1 MSVKSVVLWNG
12 CADYSA
18 TWHRCIK
25 GLCKWFRWGPGM
37 TSFLLY
43 VRCASW
49 MWYKCKLWH
58 SLNKMVLHMHFKF
71 SFAAPLQFFIQN
83 LAMFFTSF
91 YKVCR
96 LTSKFPPMDD
106 YCSFNV
112 YLFKVCACKWL
123 KSYILKIGLTSC
135 LPSHLPVGN
144 YLFPWQSHIS
154 VLETTQENQAI
165 LLMGLEYLI
174 GISYVEDTE
183 VFKVWDGDLSG
194 TNGT

>member
-1 MSVKSVVLWNG
+1 MIIIPS
-12 CADYSA
+12 
-18 TWHRCIK
+18 
-25 GLCKWFRWGPGM
+25 M
-37 TSFLLY
+37 
-43 VRCASW
+43 
-49 MWYKCKLWH
+49 
-58 SLNKMVLHMHFKF
+58 
-71 SFAAPLQFFIQN
+71 
-83 LAMFFTSF
+83 
-91 YKVCR
+91 
-96 LTSKFPPMDD
+96 
-106 YCSFNV
+106 
-112 YLFKVCACKWL
+112 FKVCAFKWL

>member
-1 MSVKSVVLWNG
+1 M
-12 CADYSA
+12 
-18 TWHRCIK
+18 R
-25 GLCKWFRWGPGM
+25 
-37 TSFLLY
+37 
-43 VRCASW
+43 
-49 MWYKCKLWH
+49 
-58 SLNKMVLHMHFKF
+58 FKF
-71 SFAAPLQFFIQN
+71 SFTAPLQFFIQN

-96 LTSKFPPMDD
+96 LTSKFPPMHD

-135 LPSHLPVGN
+135 LPSDLPVSN

-183 VFKVWDGDLSG
+183 VFKVCLDYWNSLVCDLFQSECNMEAAPALAPLG
-194 TNGT
+194 LQVNSCFKVFCPTFWPLWLMTTTTSLLCCFG